1 MFQSVLTSTNVT
13 VVQALI
19 CVSTALV
26 LGIIVA
32 LVYSFK
38 SSCSKNFAL
47 TLSLL
52 PSIVGLLIMM
62 VNGNLGTGVAILGVF
77 SLVRFR
83 SQPGNSREILAIML
97 AMAIG
102 LATGTGYVTFAI
114 FAVIIICAVW
124 LILFST
130 PFWKNNH
137 KELRITI
144 PENLD
149 YEGIFDEDFAKFTTH
164 HELSRVKTTQMGTLY
179 ELKFHIVLKKD
190 ASTKELIDSIRF
202 KNGNLPVIC
211 SRISDDI
218 AYL

>member
-19 CVSTALV
+19 CIGTALV
-26 LGIIVA
+26 LGVAVSIV
-32 LVYSFK
+32 YGYK
-38 SSCSKNFAL
+38 SSCSKNFAV

-62 VNGNLGTGVAILGVF
+62 VNGNLGTGIAVLGVF

-83 SQPGNSREILAIML
+83 SQPGNSREILAVML
-97 AMAIG
+97 SMAIG

-114 FAVIIICAVW
+114 FASVIICAVW
-124 LILFST
+124 LVMFST
-130 PFWKNNH
+130 PFGKSNY

-149 YEGIFDEDFAKFTTH
+149 YEGIFDEDFLKFTKH
-164 HELSRVKTTQMGTLY
+164 HELYRIKTTQMGTLY
-179 ELKFHIVLKKD
+179 ELKYHIVLKKNV
-190 ASTKELIDSIRF
+190 SEKELIDSIRY

-211 SRISDDI
+211 SRISDDT
-218 AYL
+218 AYF

>member
-1 MFQSVLTSTNVT
+1 MFQSVLTSENVT
-13 VVQALI
+13 IVQALI
-19 CVSTALV
+19 CVGTALI
-26 LGIIVA
+26 LGLIVA
-32 LVYSFK
+32 LVYGFK

-47 TLSLL
+47 TLSIL
-52 PSIVGLLIMM
+52 PSIVGVLIMM
-62 VNGNLGTGVAILGVF
+62 VNGNLGTGIAVLGVF

-83 SQPGNSREILAIML
+83 SQPGNSREILAIMM

-102 LATGTGYVTFAI
+102 LATGTGYITFAI
-114 FAVIIICAVW
+114 FATIIICAVW
-124 LILFST
+124 LVLFST
-130 PFWKNNH
+130 AFKRNNY

-149 YEGIFDEDFAKFTTH
+149 YEGVFDEDFEKFTTH
-164 HELSRVKTTQMGTLY
+164 HELFRVKTTQMGTLF

-190 ASTKELIDSIRF
+190 VTTKELIDSIRI

-211 SRISDDI
+211 SRISDET

>member
-1 MFQSVLTSTNVT
+1 MFQSILTSTNVT
-13 VVQALI
+13 IVQALV
-19 CVSTALV
+19 CLGTALV
-26 LGIIVA
+26 LGIAVA

-62 VNGNLGTGVAILGVF
+62 VNGNLGTGIAVLGVF

-83 SQPGNSREILAIML
+83 SQPGNSREILAIMM

-102 LATGTGYVTFAI
+102 LATGTGYVTFAV
-114 FAVIIICAVW
+114 FATVIICAVW
-124 LILFST
+124 LVLFSAAFT
-130 PFWKNNH
+130 KNNH

-149 YEGIFDEDFAKFTTH
+149 YEGVFDEDFDKFTTH
-164 HELSRVKTTQMGTLY
+164 HELYRIKTTQMGTLY
-179 ELKFHIVLKKD
+179 ELKYHIILKKNV
-190 ASTKELIDSIRF
+190 STKELIDSVRI

-211 SRISDDI
+211 SRISDET

>member
-13 VVQALI
+13 IIQALI
-19 CVSTALV
+19 CVGTALV
-26 LGIIVA
+26 LGIVVA
-32 LVYSFK
+32 LVYGFK
-38 SSCSKNFAL
+38 SSCSKNFAV

-62 VNGNLGTGVAILGVF
+62 VNGNLGTGIAVLGVF

-83 SQPGNSREILAIML
+83 SQPGNSREILAVML
-97 AMAIG
+97 SMAIG
-102 LATGTGYVTFAI
+102 LATGTGYVTFAV
-114 FAVIIICAVW
+114 FATIIICVVW

-130 PFWKNNH
+130 PFGKSNY

-149 YEGIFDEDFAKFTTH
+149 YEGIFDEDFSKFTTH
-164 HELSRVKTTQMGTLY
+164 HELYRVKTTQMGTLY
-179 ELKFHIVLKKD
+179 ELKYHIVLNKNF
-190 ASTKELIDSIRF
+190 SEKELIDSIRY

-211 SRISDDI
+211 SRISDET

>member
-1 MFQSVLTSTNVT
+1 MFQSILTSTNVT
-13 VVQALI
+13 IVQALV
-19 CVSTALV
+19 CLGTALV
-26 LGIIVA
+26 LGIAVA

-62 VNGNLGTGVAILGVF
+62 VNGNLGTGIAVLGVF

-83 SQPGNSREILAIML
+83 SQPGNSREILAIMM

-102 LATGTGYVTFAI
+102 LATGTGYVTFAV
-114 FAVIIICAVW
+114 FATVIICAVW
-124 LILFST
+124 LVLFSAAFT
-130 PFWKNNH
+130 KNNH

-149 YEGIFDEDFAKFTTH
+149 YEGVFDEDFDKFTTH
-164 HELSRVKTTQMGTLY
+164 HELYRIKTTQMGTLY
-179 ELKFHIVLKKD
+179 ELKYHIVLKKNV
-190 ASTKELIDSIRF
+190 STKELIDSVRI

-211 SRISDDI
+211 SRISDET